1 MSFSYSNSAIEDLKN
16 QINIVDV
23 IGRVVPLKKTGSNH
37 KGVCP
42 FHNEKTPS
50 FVVSEQKQFF
60 TCFGCGAKGD
70 AIEFVK
76 RYYNLEF
83 SEAVEKIA
91 TENGI
96 TLEKNAYD
104 NNREIYYDIN
114 KQAASFFYKAFSE
127 KANKGYSYMKNRGFD
142 DNILKKYGVGYADEE
157 WDSLYKYFMSKEV
170 NVDHLV
176 ELGLVSLSK
185 GKYYDKFRNRVI
197 FPIIS
202 TNGKVIGFGGRAIGD
217 DNPKYLNSAES
228 KIFQKKNNLYGFNI
242 SRQEVGKEGQAI
254 LVEGYM
260 DTVSLYQFG
269 VRNVVAS
276 LGTALTENQ
285 AKLLKRYTNQVILSY
300 DSDNAGQAATLR
312 GLDIL
317 SREGCKVKVLQVD
330 DGKDPDEFIRK
341 NGKNA
346 FIKLI
351 DNALPLIDYKLEN
364 IKEGIDFSQNE
375 GKIDYLKKA
384 TEILKTI
391 SPIENDI
398 YIQKLSKELKISE
411 GAIRMEILGKDSKVS
426 QDHENTRWQTE
437 VASDIET
444 VTILEKNILKIV
456 FTNDK
461 YIEKVS
467 LDREILQSDF
477 SNKIFELVVEE
488 YNKNNFIDTKKIMD
502 AVDPKES
509 KLLQQILDEVIIGG
523 KEEQVYND
531 CLQTFRQNNLAK
543 EEQELITLLSLAD
556 EENNTDKIRELTQKL
571 IEVQKKKQQ

>member
-531 CLQTFRQNNLAK
+531 CLQTFRQNNLVK

>member
-437 VASDIET
+437 VTSDIET